1 MGDGPDLNALMQQ
14 AQLMQQRMLEAQ
26 EAARQK
32 TVEAS
37 AGGGM
42 VTVVVTGGMEVKSIK
57 IDPSVIDP
65 KDAGMLQDLVVA
77 AVNQGLHKAQE
88 LMAAEMQSVTGG
100 LNLPGLF

>member
-1 MGDGPDLNALMQQ
+1 MQQ

-42 VTVVVTGGMEVKSIK
+42 VTVVVSGGMEVKSIK

-77 AVNQGLHKAQE
+77 AINQGLQKAQE